1 MVSLVLMAIVYSTT
15 SPTADRGMSHFL
27 FSTFGL
33 YVVLFLVTRLAI
45 GRVVRWRA
53 RSAPAPRE
61 ETA

>member
-1 MVSLVLMAIVYSTT
+1 VLTATVYATT
-15 SPTADRGMSHFL
+15 SPSAERGMSQFL

-33 YVVLFLVTRLAI
+33 YVILFLVTRLAI
-45 GRVVRWRA
+45 GRVVKWRA